1 MRSPMRKR
9 HFQQLMHRVA
19 LVAAFAL
26 VLVPTLGRLAQG
38 GAGDRAHAVA
48 EALPTATQAMP
59 AHAMAHMGHAM
70 AHASMDPGMSHAQMG
85 HARPDAPP
93 SPQPSKHQGH
103 AGDCDYCPLL
113 QMLVAPA
120 AAVATVAIALPPV
133 SVPSARADARF
144 DSPHPTGLGSRGP
157 PLS

>member
-38 GAGDRAHAVA
+38 GAGGHAETPA
-48 EALPTATQAMP
+48 IATQAMP

-70 AHASMDPGMSHAQMG
+70 AHGPMDPGLSHAQMG

-144 DSPHPTGLGSRGP
+144 DTPHPTGLGSRGP

>member
-38 GAGDRAHAVA
+38 RAGGHAETPA
-48 EALPTATQAMP
+48 IAMQAMP

-70 AHASMDPGMSHAQMG
+70 AHASMDPGLSHAQMG
-85 HARPDAPP
+85 HSQPDTPP

-120 AAVATVAIALPPV
+120 AAMATVAIALPPV
-133 SVPSARADARF
+133 SVPNAPADARF
-144 DSPHPTGLGSRGP
+144 DTPHPTGLGSRGP